1 MSELQNEQ
9 ASQQLGQWPG
19 SWRAG
24 AGSPL
29 WEWLWA
35 AMQGPP
41 SAPSTLKSS
50 THILPDGSSALPL
63 ALGSAGSKPQ
73 DLSPCFP
80 GK

>member
-1 MSELQNEQ
+1 MSELQNKQ

-29 WEWLWA
+29 LEWLWA
-35 AMQGPP
+35 AMQGPS
-41 SAPSTLKSS
+41 SAPSTLRSS
-50 THILPDGSSALPL
+50 THILPDGSSALHL
-63 ALGSAGSKPQ
+63 APDSVGSKPQ

>member
-1 MSELQNEQ
+1 MSELQKEQ

-29 WEWLWA
+29 LEWLWA
-35 AMQGPP
+35 AMPGPS

-50 THILPDGSSALPL
+50 THLLPDRSSALHL
-63 ALGSAGSKPQ
+63 APGSVGSKPK

>member
-1 MSELQNEQ
+1 MSELQKEQ

-29 WEWLWA
+29 LEWLWA
-35 AMQGPP
+35 AMPGPS

-50 THILPDGSSALPL
+50 TNMLPDRSSALHL
-63 ALGSAGSKPQ
+63 APGSVGSKPH